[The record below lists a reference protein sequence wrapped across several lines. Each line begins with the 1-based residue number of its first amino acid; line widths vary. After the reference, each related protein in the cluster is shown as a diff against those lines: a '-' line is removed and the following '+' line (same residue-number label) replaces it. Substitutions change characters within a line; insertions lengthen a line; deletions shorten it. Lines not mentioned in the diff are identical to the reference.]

1 MKLTKVDESFKFSN
15 PRAWLS
21 STLNDMTLNCWN
33 DNSGGG
39 DLKSAWFSFSEFW
52 VELLNAKGWVVY
64 QIEAI
69 KKLYLVYKFQDF
81 K

>member
-1 MKLTKVDESFKFSN
+1 MITPE
-15 PRAWLS
+15 
-21 STLNDMTLNCWN
+21 
-33 DNSGGG
+33 GGG
-39 DLKSAWFSFSEFW
+39 GNLKPAWFSFSEFW

>member
-1 MKLTKVDESFKFSN
+1 MRGK
-15 PRAWLS
+15 
-21 STLNDMTLNCWN
+21 
-33 DNSGGG
+33 GGTAQEIMVAHFI
-39 DLKSAWFSFSEFW
+39 LQTIAAWFSFSEFW

-81 K
+81 N

>member
-1 MKLTKVDESFKFSN
+1 MIT
-15 PRAWLS
+15 P
-21 STLNDMTLNCWN
+21 
-33 DNSGGG
+33 GGIWSQL
-39 DLKSAWFSFSEFW
+39 DSEFW
-52 VELLNAKGWVVY
+52 VELLNAKGWVAY